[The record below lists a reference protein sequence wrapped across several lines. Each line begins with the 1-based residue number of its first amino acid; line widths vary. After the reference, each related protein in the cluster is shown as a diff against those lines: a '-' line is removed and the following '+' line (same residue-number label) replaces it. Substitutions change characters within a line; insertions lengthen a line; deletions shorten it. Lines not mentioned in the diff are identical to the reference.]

1 MFLLGIFVVV
11 VFLLKTVFLLKKK
24 LISKQYNILIT
35 QQNISEQNRTE
46 SIMNSSTTFSTIRT
60 ATSITTVTKTT
71 RQISPWKTNP
81 REYKKKQK
89 QRTATKN
96 LERGKKYYTNNKHSS
111 KMYGKKHGK
120 RIEIYNE
127 YEPVSQWEIENQ
139 FLNKKELLISNDRR
153 EQFFEAFEKSPNS
166 PIWKIPKCH
175 GYWEG
180 WFQNG
185 LAYYA

>member
-1 MFLLGIFVVV
+1 
-11 VFLLKTVFLLKKK
+11 
-24 LISKQYNILIT
+24 
-35 QQNISEQNRTE
+35 
-46 SIMNSSTTFSTIRT
+46 
-60 ATSITTVTKTT
+60 
-71 RQISPWKTNP
+71 
-81 REYKKKQK
+81 
-89 QRTATKN
+89 
-96 LERGKKYYTNNKHSS
+96 
-111 KMYGKKHGK
+111 MYGKKHGK

-166 PIWKIPKCH
+166 PIWKIPKCN

>member
-1 MFLLGIFVVV
+1 
-11 VFLLKTVFLLKKK
+11 
-24 LISKQYNILIT
+24 
-35 QQNISEQNRTE
+35 
-46 SIMNSSTTFSTIRT
+46 MNSPTTFSTIRT

-89 QRTATKN
+89 QRTATKH
-96 LERGKKYYTNNKHSS
+96 LERGKKYSTNNKHSS

-127 YEPVSQWEIENQ
+127 YEPVSQWEVENQ
-139 FLNKKELLISNDRR
+139 FLNKKELLISNKRR
-153 EQFFEAFEKSPNS
+153 EQFFETFEKSPNS

-175 GYWEG
+175 GYWER